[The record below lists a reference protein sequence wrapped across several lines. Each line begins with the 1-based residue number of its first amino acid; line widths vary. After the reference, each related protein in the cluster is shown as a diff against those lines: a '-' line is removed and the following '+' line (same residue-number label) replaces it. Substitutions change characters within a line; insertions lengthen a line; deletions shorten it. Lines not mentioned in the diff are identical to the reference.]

1 MFIFILERQTPHSQ
15 TLCASRF
22 NDMRRILIGMLI
34 IILGLTG
41 VNLYKRFTE
50 HSNFKVKFHIYCQ
63 SAAKPTEILFRRI
76 PTHYDTMIDVDV
88 IEPYNKELNL
98 YRINNDI
105 FGGSPSLHYVVY
117 DRDNGEMSD
126 LKSNYLFRRIKDP
139 DNIDFDTIDSYSID
153 ISTFK
158 QIFEPHL
165 KTSEEIAD
173 KYAELLTNTLDSTYF
188 KRIKKCSDIER
199 ILSSHRKTQ
208 SPMIDADKTI
218 TDFGFI
224 HHLRD
229 NEFLYWFYDKG
240 LIKIQLDFESRHLTK
255 AKTFRLGNLGVEI
268 RHL

>member
-1 MFIFILERQTPHSQ
+1 
-15 TLCASRF
+15 
-22 NDMRRILIGMLI
+22 MRRILIGLLI

-50 HSNFKVKFHIYCQ
+50 DSNFKVKFHIYSQ

-76 PTHYDTMIDVDV
+76 PTLYDTMIDVDI
-88 IEPYNKELNL
+88 IEPYNKVLNL
-98 YRINNDI
+98 YRIDNDI

-117 DRDNGEMSD
+117 DKDNGKIND
-126 LKSNYLFRRIKDP
+126 LKSNFLFRRIKKP
-139 DNIDFDTIDSYSID
+139 DKIDFDTIDSYSID

-165 KTSEEIAD
+165 KTSEGIAD
-173 KYAELLTNTLDSTYF
+173 KYAELLSNTLDSTYF
-188 KRIKKCSDIER
+188 KRIKKSSDIEP

-208 SPMIDADKTI
+208 SPMIDEDKTI

-224 HHLRD
+224 NHIGD

-240 LIKIQLDFESRHLTK
+240 LIKIRLDFEHGHLTNV
-255 AKTFRLGNLGVEI
+255 KTLRLGNLGVEI